1 MSYENFAYYYDS
13 LMDDQFYQDYYQF
26 INQHAK
32 FKSVLELG
40 CGTGEIAILLAKDK
54 KQVYA
59 TDLSKDMLEV
69 ARMKA
74 MDANVD
80 LLLGRIDMTDFETNQ
95 AVDLVLCLCDSL
107 NYVLSKKKVL
117 KTFKNVYDSLKYN
130 GTFIFD
136 VNSLYK
142 TDQILDNY
150 LEEENDDDFYFKW
163 AVKKVAPGKVEHY
176 VEIIDKE
183 NNDHV
188 QEVHHQQTY
197 DIDTYLNLLK
207 QAGFNKVEYYGE
219 IEPYHQE
226 SQRII
231 FVCHKTR
238 EEVK

>member
-130 GTFIFD
+130 GAFIFD

-163 AVKKVAPGKVEHY
+163 AVKKWL
-176 VEIIDKE
+176 
-183 NNDHV
+183 
-188 QEVHHQQTY
+188 QE
-197 DIDTYLNLLK
+197 K
-207 QAGFNKVEYYGE
+207 
-219 IEPYHQE
+219 
-226 SQRII
+226 
-231 FVCHKTR
+231 
-238 EEVK
+238 

>member
-117 KTFKNVYDSLKYN
+117 KTFENVYDSLKYN

-163 AVKKVAPGKVEHY
+163 TVKKVAPGKVEHY

-207 QAGFNKVEYYGE
+207 HVGFNKVEYYGE
-219 IEPYHQE
+219 FEPYHQE

>member
-130 GTFIFD
+130 GAFLFD
-136 VNSLYK
+136 VHRLYK
-142 TDQILDNY
+142 TNQILDNS

-219 IEPYHQE
+219 FEPYHQE

>member
-80 LLLGRIDMTDFETNQ
+80 LLLGRIDMTDFDCAIEGMTKCSGASFAEET
-95 AVDLVLCLCDSL
+95 AFGVVIVSL
-107 NYVLSKKKVL
+107 FVPTIADPFLKSVNIKPSKRKVVVINRL
-117 KTFKNVYDSLKYN
+117 GS
-130 GTFIFD
+130 
-136 VNSLYK
+136 
-142 TDQILDNY
+142 
-150 LEEENDDDFYFKW
+150 
-163 AVKKVAPGKVEHY
+163 
-176 VEIIDKE
+176 
-183 NNDHV
+183 
-188 QEVHHQQTY
+188 
-197 DIDTYLNLLK
+197 
-207 QAGFNKVEYYGE
+207 E
-219 IEPYHQE
+219 IEELHY
-226 SQRII
+226 
-231 FVCHKTR
+231 
-238 EEVK
+238 